1 MNFTQTNRRVRT
13 ANPLEVHDL
22 KQKLRTVRIESL
34 EATRRGDYRRVA
46 KLTAEA
52 GAINRAI
59 MEAQG
64 LLQLMP

>member
-1 MNFTQTNRRVRT
+1 MILTQTKRRNRT

-22 KQKLRTVRIESL
+22 KQKLRTVRSDSL
-34 EATRRGDYRRVA
+34 EATRRGDFRRVA